1 MATRVGKYKIS
12 KRESALNLT
21 DGGTVNGALTITGNA
36 TINGSTITLDGL
48 GSNVSASLGS
58 NQLFLTGSN
67 AFTSSAG
74 GSLTMT
80 NNDFNVVCI
89 TQ

>member
-1 MATRVGKYKIS
+1 MANRVGKYKLS
-12 KRESALNLT
+12 KKESALSLA
-21 DGGTVNGALTITGNA
+21 DGGTINGDVVITGDL
-36 TINGSTITLDGL
+36 ITLSGL
-48 GSNVSASLGS
+48 GSNLSMSLSS

>member
-21 DGGTVNGALTITGNA
+21 DGGTVTGNLTITGA
-36 TINGSTITLDGL
+36 AITLSGL
-48 GSNVSASLGS
+48 GSNVSQSLAS